1 MAHFAKIEEG
11 IVTEVIVAEQEYIN
25 TLENPSQW
33 IQTSYNTRGGQHLL
47 NGTPLR
53 KNYASIGYTYD
64 SERDAF
70 IAPKPYP
77 SWVLDEETYLWQ
89 APVSEPSH
97 EDVYS
102 WNEENQTWDLVITL
116 EELIEKNK

>member
-1 MAHFAKIEEG
+1 MAHFAKIEND
-11 IVTEVIVAEQEYIN
+11 IVTEVIVAEQDYID
-25 TLENPSQW
+25 TLEDASQW
-33 IQTSYNTRGGQHLL
+33 VQTSYNTKGGVHVL
-47 NGTPLR
+47 GGEPLR

-77 SWVLDEETYLWQ
+77 SWILDEETCIWN
-89 APVSEPSH
+89 APVPEPAR
-97 EDVYS
+97 ENVYS
-102 WNEENQTWDLVITL
+102 WNEQNQEWDLVITL